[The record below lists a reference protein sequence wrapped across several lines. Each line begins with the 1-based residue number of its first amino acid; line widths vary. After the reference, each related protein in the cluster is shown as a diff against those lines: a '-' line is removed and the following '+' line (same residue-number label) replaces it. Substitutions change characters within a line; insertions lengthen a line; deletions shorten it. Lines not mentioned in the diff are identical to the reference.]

1 MFLKFLFIPLLLFV
15 FFVSCTND
23 VKEKQQ
29 NIPEQ
34 SEKINEKNNDS
45 INNTKKIETIN
56 KKEEKKENHQK
67 IVAKYGEQWDFCKCV
82 VANDSINTAF
92 EGNLTDKQSDKLMI
106 RWEHVEN
113 KCKEF
118 LTNPNR
124 TPEERMAH
132 ELKVKKCLKNR

>member
-34 SEKINEKNNDS
+34 SEEINEKNNDS

-113 KCKEF
+113 KCK
-118 LTNPNR
+118 
-124 TPEERMAH
+124 
-132 ELKVKKCLKNR
+132 